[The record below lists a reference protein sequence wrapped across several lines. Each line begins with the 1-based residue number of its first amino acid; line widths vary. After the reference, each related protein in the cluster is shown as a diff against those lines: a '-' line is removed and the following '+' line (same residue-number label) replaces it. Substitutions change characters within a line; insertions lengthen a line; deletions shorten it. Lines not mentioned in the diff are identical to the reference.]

1 MSTAE
6 AIELT
11 DVLSRVKNWSP
22 ESRIVLAGRILETL
36 EGPQRPAA
44 GLPARSVQELIGLG
58 AGDSPHPTMRPS
70 AVGSPSIGWRST
82 DHEGLARHQC
92 RP

>member
-22 ESRIVLAGRILETL
+22 ESRIVLARRILETL
-36 EGPQRPAA
+36 EGSQRPAR
-44 GLPARSVQELIGLG
+44 GLRADRS
-58 AGDSPHPTMRPS
+58 RN
-70 AVGSPSIGWRST
+70 
-82 DHEGLARHQC
+82 
-92 RP
+92 

>member
-6 AIELT
+6 TTELT

-22 ESRIVLAGRILETL
+22 QSRIVLARRILETL
-36 EGPQRPAA
+36 EDPQRPAR

-58 AGDSPHPTMRPS
+58 ASDSPAPYDETVHRWIAEHRMEERGP
-70 AVGSPSIGWRST
+70 
-82 DHEGLARHQC
+82 
-92 RP
+92 